1 MNAAELIKTLAN
13 KTRLSQAEVGK
24 RLDAL
29 TAIVTDELLNE
40 RSVSLTDFGVL
51 ETSKRDEKIGI
62 NPTTGKKILVPPRI
76 VIKFRPSKSLKER
89 LKTLPL

>member
-13 KTRLSQAEVGK
+13 KTHLSQAEVGK

-76 VIKFRPSKSLKER
+76 VIKFRPSKGLKER